1 MDNTDLDN
9 ILGPDAWYEPK
20 SQGGGSSVKAG
31 KYEKVLVKD
40 LNVKKDI
47 VVSGKFLADIYE
59 PVFDIE
65 GKEVKHKGFFR
76 FKKPDPAKYPQ
87 LQSDMGSNAGY
98 HALCDMMDMVQ
109 KMDDKLILP
118 ELDLESFKRFLFDVE
133 VVIEEWVGREG
144 NDMKTPRVKMV
155 LKAETRGKEAI
166 MEDNI
171 VNVEDDLPF

>member
-9 ILGPDAWYEPK
+9 ILGQDAWYEPK
-20 SQGGGSSVKAG
+20 SQGGGSSVKPG
-31 KYEKVLVKD
+31 KYQNVLVKD

-65 GKEVKHKGFFR
+65 GKDVKHKGFFR

-98 HALCDMMDMVQ
+98 HALCDMMGMVQ
-109 KMDDKLILP
+109 KMDDKLVLP
-118 ELDLESFKRFLFDVE
+118 ELDLESFKGFLFDVE

-155 LKAETRGKEAI
+155 LKAETRGKESAV
-166 MEDNI
+166 ED
-171 VNVEDDLPF
+171 DDLPF

>member
-9 ILGPDAWYEPK
+9 ILGQDAWYEPK

-59 PVFDIE
+59 PVFDID
-65 GKEVKHKGFFR
+65 GKDVKHKGFFR

-109 KMDDKLILP
+109 KKDDKLILP
-118 ELDLESFKRFLFDVE
+118 ELDLESFKRFLFNVE

-144 NDMKTPRVKMV
+144 NDMQTPRVKMV
-155 LKAETRGKEAI
+155 LKAETRGKEAV
-166 MEDNI
+166 MED
-171 VNVEDDLPF
+171 DDLPF